1 VFEEGRKIGIR
12 TPFNDKVVELITA
25 VSPGTLKPDPGNL
38 ELLVAMLA
46 K

>member
-25 VSPGTLKPDPGNL
+25 VSPGHPQ
-38 ELLVAMLA
+38 A
-46 K
+46 